1 VYWHTYCILAP
12 AEKSIQE
19 ENMFE
24 GLYNSASG
32 LIAQAQ
38 LHELIA
44 NNIAKASVTGH
55 KRQNAVCREY
65 TKDFDQYMQ
74 AYPHL
79 KDQVGGVKTTDPYTI
94 FEQGRL
100 KHTGNPL
107 DIAIEGE
114 GFFALN
120 VDGQELYTR
129 NGRFTFNKEGYLVT
143 PEGYFVLGENGKLR
157 VFENEDANPAI
168 VRGVTIDASGD
179 VSVLKDGKSERI
191 GKLKI
196 VDVEDP
202 SQMQPLGYSLFKPKD
217 EQTLV
222 GEDFVL
228 SQGYLEESNVNIL
241 DEMVSMI
248 TNMRLYETNQKILK
262 NHSEVLAR
270 SVNEIGR
277 V

>member
-1 VYWHTYCILAP
+1 
-12 AEKSIQE
+12 
-19 ENMFE
+19 MFE

-217 EQTLV
+217 GQTLV